1 MAGRSASH
9 RGCVLRATSYELE
22 KRHDVDQKPPG
33 PGAGLQEFVALVRDL
48 ARASFAPVL
57 VVLIAFVAAFVASIA
72 AGALVIVSEGL
83 AGPTPRHVANE
94 EAIGRSIG
102 FLVAGVFFSV
112 FAVACGLGGFIV
124 HRRRKRRKH
133 GAEE

>member
-1 MAGRSASH
+1 
-9 RGCVLRATSYELE
+9 
-22 KRHDVDQKPPG
+22 VDQKPPG
-33 PGAGLQEFVALVRDL
+33 PGAGLQEFLALVRDL
-48 ARASFAPVL
+48 ARVSFVPVL

-72 AGALVIVSEGL
+72 AGVLAVVSEGL
-83 AGPTPRHVANE
+83 AGPAARHVANE

-112 FAVACGLGGFIV
+112 FAIACGLGGFIV
-124 HRRRKRRKH
+124 HRCRKRRKH